1 MGLEA
6 FIRPHLTLGQFLEE
20 FVAHKA
26 LHGHSLTEG
35 NRPLGPSCFHPFLAS
50 LPAFTVGGL
59 SLPGTCSPVPVSVP
73 GRPGCVG

>member
-6 FIRPHLTLGQFLEE
+6 FIRPHLTSGQSLEE

-26 LHGHSLTEG
+26 LCGHSPTEG
-35 NRPLGPSCFHPFLAS
+35 KRPLGPSRFHPFLAS

-59 SLPGTCSPVPVSVP
+59 SLPGACSSVPVSVP
-73 GRPGCVG
+73 GQPGCVG